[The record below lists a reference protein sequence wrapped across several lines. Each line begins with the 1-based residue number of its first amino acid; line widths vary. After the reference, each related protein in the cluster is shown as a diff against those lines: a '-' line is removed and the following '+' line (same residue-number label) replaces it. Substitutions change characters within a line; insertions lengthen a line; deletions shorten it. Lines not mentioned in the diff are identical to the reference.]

1 MIPGLPQVGGME
13 LLILLVIIL
22 LFFGASRV
30 PELARSLGKGKRE
43 FQKGVEEAKAEEER
57 EKADAPQDKEEWT
70 APEEAHRED
79 GSVRAREQPK
89 TGSNSR
95 AQRLGTFQRGG

>member
-43 FQKGVEEAKAEEER
+43 FQKGVEEAKAEEES
-57 EKADAPQDKEEWT
+57 EKGDAPQDKSP
-70 APEEAHRED
+70 ASEEAHRED
-79 GSVRAREQPK
+79 GSVRVGEKPK
-89 TGSNSR
+89 DGSSVR
-95 AQRLGTFQRGG
+95 A

>member
-57 EKADAPQDKEEWT
+57 EKADAPQDKDESP

-79 GSVRAREQPK
+79 GSVRVGEKPK
-89 TGSNSR
+89 NGASVKP
-95 AQRLGTFQRGG
+95 

>member
-57 EKADAPQDKEEWT
+57 EKADAPQDKEKSP
-70 APEEAHRED
+70 ASEEAYRED
-79 GSVRAREQPK
+79 GSVSVGEKPEN
-89 TGSNSR
+89 GSSVK
-95 AQRLGTFQRGG
+95 A

>member
-13 LLILLVIIL
+13 LFILLVIIL

-43 FQKGVEEAKAEEER
+43 FQKGVEEAKAEDER
-57 EKADAPQDKEEWT
+57 ANAEAPQGKEDAP
-70 APEEAHRED
+70 APEAEAHRED
-79 GSVRAREQPK
+79 GGVRVGEKPK
-89 TGSNSR
+89 TGSSS
-95 AQRLGTFQRGG
+95 